1 MTSKTSHSAISRAG
15 IVATG
20 AFGAAFMQFIGL
32 AWSAAA
38 ERGVLFVNDSTA
50 PVQIQNDM
58 GLVHLGLLGAHLLF
72 GALLSIPLAV
82 RPSPRAGRIAFAFST
97 TTVAA
102 VLLRDLGLHPGLYL
116 PPEWVPRGLWSWAL
130 DFLRDSPDYAMTLCL
145 PVAAIVALRLGRDRS
160 FAGLAAMFVG
170 VVAAA
175 WFLAEPPPTPSPS
188 KPGDPRKPDI
198 VLVVMSSL
206 DTTNL
211 ESAAGIDARFA
222 EWLESSTVFEEAYV
236 PVATM
241 ADAAGTIVTGR
252 LPWETPVRTDASRSA
267 PARDGS
273 LASALHSLGYVTTL
287 IADRAGEPFT
297 RRATGFDRV
306 RAPVWSMRRAARV
319 RAIGAT
325 KTALPIWG
333 ALATRG
339 IAMPAYTLA
348 AGPNPE
354 LVVDEALRRVGRPV
368 YEPRFTMIVVGRPA
382 IDLSGSPDG
391 SDTGDETLA
400 QVARLVEEI
409 ASSPQGR
416 ETIVVLTAVR
426 ADEDAV
432 GERMQHADELR
443 VPIVLHAPSRMPSGA
458 HVFDLVSVADIAP
471 TLAALVGAPVDR
483 SWSGLDLARVARGEI
498 PGRSHLV
505 FETALW
511 RNADAGGL
519 TLDER
524 IPYPDA
530 RNMIRWSGFDGT
542 PEFQERFTDVVDV
555 ARHRAIFDGRYKLI
569 AMPTPSGVV
578 HELYDVL
585 YDPEESKNIAVR
597 TPSTARRLRET
608 LHDELERAGRYEVVR
623 GYVLPAR
630 RQLVTR

>member
-1 MTSKTSHSAISRAG
+1 MTDDRTPRTISRAA
-15 IVATG
+15 IVAQG
-20 AFGAAFMQFIGL
+20 ALGAVFAQLVGL

-38 ERGVLFVNDSTA
+38 ERGVLFINDSTA
-50 PVQIQNDM
+50 PVPIQND
-58 GLVHLGLLGAHLLF
+58 VGLLHLALVGAHVLF

-82 RPSPRAGRIAFAFST
+82 RPSPRAGRIAFAFSAT
-97 TTVAA
+97 AIAA
-102 VLLRDLGLHPGLYL
+102 LLVRDLGLHPGLYL
-116 PPEWVPRGLWSWAL
+116 PPEWTPHGMWARL
-130 DFLRDSPDYAMTLCL
+130 LEFLRDSPDFAITLCL
-145 PVAAIVALRLGRDRS
+145 PVATVVALRLGRDRS
-160 FAGLAAMFVG
+160 FAGLAAMAVG
-170 VVAAA
+170 AVAAA
-175 WFLAEPPPTPSPS
+175 WLFAEPPPTPSPS
-188 KPGDPRKPDI
+188 RPGDPRKPDI
-198 VLVVMSSL
+198 LLIVMSSL

-211 ESAAGIDARFA
+211 ESARGIDARFA
-222 EWLESSTVFEEAYV
+222 EWLDASTVFEEAYV

-241 ADAAGTIVTGR
+241 ADAATAIINGQ
-252 LPWETPVRTDASRSA
+252 LPWEA
-267 PARDGS
+267 PARGESTRFSPMRDGS

-319 RAIGAT
+319 RALVAT

-333 ALATRG
+333 ALAERG

-348 AGPNPE
+348 TGPNPE
-354 LVVDEALRRVGRPV
+354 MVIDEALRRFARPV
-368 YEPRFTMIVVGRPA
+368 YEPRFTMVVVGRPPTEERGA
-382 IDLSGSPDG
+382 IGD
-391 SDTGDETLA
+391 SDAADETLA
-400 QVARLVEEI
+400 QVARLVDEI
-409 ASSPQGR
+409 AASPKGR

-426 ADEDAV
+426 ADEDAA

-443 VPIVLHAPSRMPSGA
+443 VPIVLHAPSRLPA
-458 HVFDLVSVADIAP
+458 RARIFDLVSVADIAP
-471 TLAALVGAPVDR
+471 TLAALAGAPPDR

-498 PGRSHLV
+498 PGRPHLV

-519 TLDER
+519 TPEER

-530 RNMIRWSGFDGT
+530 RAMIRWSGFDGT
-542 PEFQERFTDVVDV
+542 PEFDERFADVVEI

-569 AMPTPSGVV
+569 AMPTPGGVV

-585 YDPEESKNIAVR
+585 YDPEESKDILTR
-597 TPSTARRLRET
+597 TPSTARRLREA
-608 LHDELERAGRYEVVR
+608 LRGELERARRHEVVR

-630 RQLVTR
+630 